1 MEVDW
6 IRPSSNLFIKNL
18 LIEYPLELFIGSV
31 HHVHTKPIDYDHE
44 MYAQARDIAGGT
56 DERLFEDYFDLQF
69 SMLNALK
76 PPIVGHF
83 DVIRLKADDPD
94 GSFKRWESVW
104 QRISRNLDFI
114 VDYGGVLELN
124 SAALR
129 KGMLEPYPNAEV
141 CKVEAAGT
149 APTLSHGSKLL
160 TGVPCQGGT
169 VHAF

>member
-1 MEVDW
+1 MEIDW
-6 IRPSSNLFIKNL
+6 IRPSSELFIKNL
-18 LIEYPLELFIGSV
+18 LIAYPLEFFIGSV
-31 HHVHTKPIDYDHE
+31 HHVHNTPIDYDHE
-44 MYAQARDIAGGT
+44 MYAQAREIAGGS
-56 DERLFEDYFDLQF
+56 DERIFEDYFDLQF
-69 SMLNALK
+69 SMLKALK

-83 DVIRLKADDPD
+83 DVIRLKADDPN
-94 GSFKRWESVW
+94 GSFKRLEGVW

-114 VDYGGVLELN
+114 ADYGGAMELN

-141 CKVEAAGT
+141 CKVGVVGT

-160 TGVPCQGGT
+160 TGVPREGGT